1 MSKKL
6 KDLDVSVRLLHV
18 TNNMGIETI
27 TELKEWYKTC
37 SIDNLPKNMGR
48 KSLTEVE
55 ELISANQNGL
65 GLYEQLELLK
75 EERKVNK
82 LKNLVKQLHKEM
94 FYKDDYDVTKMLN
107 ISSSLTHHLKK
118 I

>member
-6 KDLDVSVRLLHV
+6 KDLDVSVRLFHV
-18 TNNMGIETI
+18 TKAMGIETI
-27 TELKEWYKTC
+27 TELKEWYKTL
-37 SIDNLPKNMGR
+37 SLDNLPKNMGR

-55 ELISANQNGL
+55 ELISANENGL

-82 LKNLVKQLHKEM
+82 LKTLIKQLHKEM
-94 FYKDDYDVTKMLN
+94 FYKDDYDIDKLLN
-107 ISSSLTHHLKK
+107 INSQLTRHLKT

>member
-18 TNNMGIETI
+18 TKAMGIETI

-37 SIDNLPKNMGR
+37 SLDNLPRNMGR

-65 GLYEQLELLK
+65 GLYEQRENIFK
-75 EERKVNK
+75 ERKIHK
-82 LKNLVKQLHKEM
+82 LKTLIKQLHKEM
-94 FYKDDYDVTKMLN
+94 FYKDDYDVEKLLN
-107 ISSSLTHHLKK
+107 INSQLTRHLKT

>member
-18 TNNMGIETI
+18 TKAMGIETI
-27 TELKEWYKTC
+27 TELKEWYKTR
-37 SIDNLPKNMGR
+37 SLDNLPKNMGR
-48 KSLTEVE
+48 KTLTEVE

-65 GLYEQLELLK
+65 GLYEQRENILK
-75 EERKVNK
+75 ERRIYK
-82 LKNLVKQLHKEM
+82 LKTLVKQLHKEM
-94 FYKDDYDVTKMLN
+94 FYKDDYDVTKMLS

>member
-6 KDLDVSVRLLHV
+6 KDLDVSVRLLGV
-18 TNNMGIETI
+18 TRAMGIETI
-27 TELKEWYKTC
+27 TELKEWYKTL
-37 SIDNLPKNMGR
+37 SLDNLPNNMGR

-55 ELISANQNGL
+55 ELISANENGL

-107 ISSSLTHHLKK
+107 ISSSLTQHLKN